1 LLDKGSLVLVDLT
14 ARVKDTGEVI
24 ETTMEADAKKLG
36 VYDESRKYEPRL
48 VAVGESWVLK
58 GVDEALAKAVIG
70 KKTTVDVTPEKAFG
84 VRDPEKVR
92 RIPLRKFGDK
102 ADELTVGDEVEV
114 DNRIGLIRFIGS
126 GRAQVDFNHRYAGK
140 VLIYDLKPVKELTT
154 SDEKIIALI
163 RRRLPVEAEK
173 ISLEIKNGEVTV
185 RLPQESYLAEGLQI
199 IKRATSTD
207 IFKHVSEISKVN
219 FIETY
224 ESPKPKE
231 PEKPAEKS
239 TKTKKAEKVTTAAK
253 APAKST
259 ASEKAPAKKKTTTAA
274 AKSEQ
279 PQPKSE
285 KSRKGNQKSS

>member
-1 LLDKGSLVLVDLT
+1 MLDKGSLVLVDMT

-24 ETTMEADAKKLG
+24 ETTIVEDAKKLG

-48 VAVGESWVLK
+48 VAVGENWVLK
-58 GVDEALAKAVIG
+58 GVDEALAKAEIG
-70 KKTTVDVTPEKAFG
+70 KKITVEVPPEKAFG

-102 ADELTVGDEVEV
+102 ADEMAVGDEVDV
-114 DNRIGLIRFIGS
+114 DNRIGLVRFIGS

-140 VLIYDLKPVKELTT
+140 VLVYDLKPEKELTT

-173 ISLEIKNGEVTV
+173 ISLDVKDGEVTV
-185 RLPQESYLAEGLQI
+185 KLPQEAYLAEGLQI
-199 IKRATSTD
+199 IKRAASTD
-207 IFKHVSEISKVN
+207 IFKHVDEISKVN

-231 PEKPAEKS
+231 TEKLAAEKPAKV
-239 TKTKKAEKVTTAAK
+239 KKEAEEEAK
-253 APAKST
+253 AAPA
-259 ASEKAPAKKKTTTAA
+259 AEKAPAKETVKKAPARKKAASTTA
-274 AKSEQ
+274 KPE
-279 PQPKSE
+279 
-285 KSRKGNQKSS
+285 

>member
-1 LLDKGSLVLVDLT
+1 MT

-24 ETTMEADAKKLG
+24 ETTMEEDAKKLG
-36 VYDESRKYEPRL
+36 VHDESRKYEPRL
-48 VAVGESWVLK
+48 VSLGEGWVLK
-58 GVDEALAKAVIG
+58 GVDEALAKANIG
-70 KKTTVDVTPEKAFG
+70 KKITVEVAPEKAFG

-92 RIPLRKFGDK
+92 RIPLRKFGEK

-114 DNRIGLIRFIGS
+114 DNRIGLVRFIGS

-154 SDEKIIALI
+154 SNEKIAALI

-173 ISLEIKNGEVTV
+173 ISIEIKDGEATIK
-185 RLPQESYLAEGLQI
+185 LPQDVYLAEGLQI

-207 IFKHVSEISKVN
+207 IFKHVSEVSRVN

-231 PEKPAEKS
+231 PEKTAEKPA
-239 TKTKKAEKVTTAAK
+239 KAKKEEEAAPAATEKAAAK
-253 APAKST
+253 EATTTK
-259 ASEKAPAKKKTTTAA
+259 KAPAKKKAASAA
-274 AKSEQ
+274 AKPE
-279 PQPKSE
+279 
-285 KSRKGNQKSS
+285 